1 MTEREI
7 PGFPGY
13 RMRITDDSVEVVSP
27 AGKPR
32 KGSLQGNT
40 VKVQLGTNNFSM
52 ENLTLLT
59 FPELKRPR
67 DYIYKI
73 YKDVRERHRD
83 STLTKEVVPGV
94 KLTKLYD
101 PPSYYLE
108 TPVWMDLGQ
117 TVKKMFPGIQINV
130 IEGTSLRRWREIYY
144 ATDKCFKYVL
154 QQMKD
159 FFEDNP
165 DFLKEPDIY
174 KEND

>member
-27 AGKPR
+27 TGKPR

-40 VKVQLGTNNFSM
+40 VKVQLGTHNFSM
-52 ENLTLLT
+52 ENLTQLT
-59 FPELKRPR
+59 FPEFHNR

-101 PPSYYLE
+101 PPAYYLE
-108 TPVWMDLGQ
+108 TPVWMNLGQ

-130 IEGTSLRRWREIYY
+130 IEGTALRYWRELYFV
-144 ATDKCFKYVL
+144 TDKCFKYVL
-154 QQMKD
+154 QKFRD
-159 FFEDNP
+159 FCEDNP
-165 DFLKEPDIY
+165 DFLTEPDIY
-174 KEND
+174 

>member
-1 MTEREI
+1 MEEREI

-13 RMRITDDSVEVVSP
+13 RMRITDDSVDVVSP

-40 VKVQLGTNNFSM
+40 VKVQLGTHNFSM
-52 ENLTLLT
+52 ENLIQLT
-59 FPELKRPR
+59 FPELNHR

-73 YKDVRERHRD
+73 YKDVREKHRN
-83 STLTKEVVPGV
+83 STLTVEIVPGV

-101 PPSYYLE
+101 PPAYYLE
-108 TPVWMDLGQ
+108 MPVWMDLGK
-117 TVKKMFPGIQINV
+117 TIKTMYPGIQINV
-130 IEGTSLRRWREIYY
+130 IEGTSLRRWREIYFV
-144 ATDKCFKYVL
+144 TDKCVKYVR

-174 KEND
+174 IENY